1 MRSFLIILILSI
13 GFSAK
18 AQVDSVFRF
27 ESEFGN
33 EIIDFNVDNLG
44 NLYIVGKNLQL
55 KKIAPNGDSI
65 AVFNAMKRYG
75 QLYSIDV
82 TNPLKILLYYKDFGT
97 VLSLDRFLSIRN
109 TLDLRKQNLFQ
120 VKAVGLAYDNNIWV
134 FDEVEGKLKRISEDG
149 KVIEQ
154 STEFRLLFDS
164 LPSPEFISDQD
175 GLVYLY
181 DKQKGAY
188 IFDYY
193 GALKNKIAV
202 TGWSDF
208 TIAAKAMYG
217 RKESSL
223 MKYEPG
229 TLDLREVKMPPALL
243 DATRIRIANNKVY
256 VLKNGMIRV
265 FATSR

>member
-1 MRSFLIILILSI
+1 MRSFLIILLFAL
-13 GFSAK
+13 GFSSK

-33 EIIDFNVDNLG
+33 EILDFTVDNLG

-55 KKIAPNGDSI
+55 KKVAPNGDSI

-134 FDEVEGKLKRISEDG
+134 FDEVEGRLKRISEDG

-193 GALKNKIAV
+193 GALKNRIAL
-202 TGWSDF
+202 TGWTDF
-208 TIAAKAMYG
+208 TVAAKSMYG
-217 RKESSL
+217 RKDFNL

-229 TLDLREVKMPPALL
+229 TLDLREMKMPPAIIN
-243 DATRIRIANNKVY
+243 ATRIRIANNKIY
-256 VLKNGMIRV
+256 ALSNGILSAYSIRN
-265 FATSR
+265 

>member
-1 MRSFLIILILSI
+1 MKFLATILLFTFSLSA
-13 GFSAK
+13 S

-27 ESEFGN
+27 ERDMGH
-33 EIIDFNVDNLG
+33 EIVDFTVDNLG
-44 NLYIVGKNLQL
+44 NLYVFGKFNQL
-55 KKIAPNGDSI
+55 KKIGPNGDSI
-65 AVFNAMKRYG
+65 AVFNAIKRYG

-82 TNPLKILLYYKDFGT
+82 TNPLKVLLYYKDFGT
-97 VLSLDRFLSIRN
+97 IVTLDRFLSIRN
-109 TLDLRKQNLFQ
+109 TLDLRRFNLFQ

-134 FDEVEGKLKRISEDG
+134 FDEVEGRLKRISEDG
-149 KVIEQ
+149 KVVEQ

-193 GALKNKIAV
+193 CALKNKIPL
-202 TGWSDF
+202 TGWADF
-208 TIAAKAMYG
+208 TVASKAMYG
-217 RKESSL
+217 RKEVSF

-229 TLDLREVKMPPALL
+229 TLDLREVKMPQELL
-243 DATRIRIANNKVY
+243 NATRVRIANSRIY
-256 VLKNGMIRV
+256 VLKDGVLKAYFIRE
-265 FATSR
+265 

>member
-1 MRSFLIILILSI
+1 MRSVLTILIIALGIST
-13 GFSAK
+13 K

-33 EIIDFNVDNLG
+33 EILDFTVDNLG
-44 NLYIVGKNLQL
+44 NLYIVGKNYQL
-55 KKIAPNGDSI
+55 KKVAPNGDSV

-134 FDEVEGKLKRISEDG
+134 FDEVEGRLKRISEDG

-181 DKQKGAY
+181 DKLKGAY

-193 GALKNKIAV
+193 GALKNRIALM
-202 TGWSDF
+202 GWTDF

-217 RKESSL
+217 RKDSNL
-223 MKYEPG
+223 MKYQPG

-243 DATRIRIANNKVY
+243 NATRIRIANNKVY
-256 VLKNGMIRV
+256 VLKDGVLKAYKIRN
-265 FATSR
+265 